1 MEMGTM
7 ESPPVKSQ
15 QVVIEILKLLPEL
28 GKALA
33 TSVPDRVR
41 HQGISNAQVRAV
53 VHLAE
58 YGTLTMGELAQG
70 LRITTPSTTGLIN
83 PLVEMGLVQRE
94 RNDEDRRVVR
104 VSLSQKARTMAGQVL
119 SQRRREVEQALEGMS
134 EEARLHFLEGLQR
147 LAGVYDTD
155 LPLDTAGGNGGAS

>member
-1 MEMGTM
+1 MDR
-7 ESPPVKSQ
+7 PLVKSKN
-15 QVVIEILKLLPEL
+15 VVSEILKLLPEL

-58 YGTLTMGELAQG
+58 YGPQTMGELAQG

-83 PLVEMGLVQRE
+83 PLVDMDLVQRE
-94 RNDEDRRVVR
+94 RDDEDRRVVR
-104 VSLSQKARTMAGQVL
+104 VRLTQKAQTMAGHVL
-119 SQRRREVEQALEGMS
+119 AQRRREVEQALDGMD

-155 LPLDTAGGNGGAS
+155 ESQDSAGGNGGRS

>member
-1 MEMGTM
+1 MGSTLA
-7 ESPPVKSQ
+7 KSKN
-15 QVVIEILKLLPEL
+15 VVSEILKLLPEL

-58 YGTLTMGELAQG
+58 YGPQTMGELAQG

-83 PLVEMGLVQRE
+83 PLVDMDLVQRE
-94 RNDEDRRVVR
+94 RDDEDRRVVR
-104 VSLSQKARTMAGQVL
+104 VKLTQKAQTMAGHVL
-119 SQRRREVEQALEGMS
+119 AQRRREVEQALDGMD

-155 LPLDTAGGNGGAS
+155 EPRDAPGGNGGHS

>member
-1 MEMGTM
+1 MDR
-7 ESPPVKSQ
+7 PLVKSKN
-15 QVVIEILKLLPEL
+15 VVSEILKLLPEL

-58 YGTLTMGELAQG
+58 YGPQTMGELAQG

-83 PLVEMGLVQRE
+83 PLVDMDLVQRE
-94 RNDEDRRVVR
+94 RDDEDRRVVR
-104 VSLSQKARTMAGQVL
+104 VRLTQKAQTMAGHVL
-119 SQRRREVEQALEGMS
+119 AQRRREVEQALEGMD

-155 LPLDTAGGNGGAS
+155 ESQDAAGGNGGHS

>member
-1 MEMGTM
+1 MDRQL
-7 ESPPVKSQ
+7 VKSKN
-15 QVVIEILKLLPEL
+15 VVSEILKLLPEL

-33 TSVPDRVR
+33 TSVPDKVR

-58 YGTLTMGELAQG
+58 YGPQTMGELAQG

-83 PLVEMGLVQRE
+83 PLVGMDLVQRQRDE
-94 RNDEDRRVVR
+94 EDRRVVR
-104 VSLSQKARTMAGQVL
+104 VKLTQKAQTMAGHVL
-119 SQRRREVEQALEGMS
+119 TQRRREVEQALDGMD

-155 LPLDTAGGNGGAS
+155 ESQDAAVGNGGHS

>member
-1 MEMGTM
+1 MDR
-7 ESPPVKSQ
+7 SLVKSKN
-15 QVVIEILKLLPEL
+15 VVSEILKLLPEL

-58 YGTLTMGELAQG
+58 YGPQTMGELAQG

-83 PLVEMGLVQRE
+83 PLVEMDLVQRE
-94 RNDEDRRVVR
+94 RDDEDRRVVR
-104 VSLSQKARTMAGQVL
+104 VKLTPKAQTMAGHVL
-119 SQRRREVEQALEGMS
+119 AQRRREVEQALDGMD
-134 EEARLHFLEGLQR
+134 EQARLHFLEGLQR

-155 LPLDTAGGNGGAS
+155 ESQESPGGNGGHS